1 MAGYQHY
8 EVQAQRKNLQSFN
21 VVCDTYN
28 ESLARAKTIVLSL
41 RKTDEL
47 EDWRRLQVELETTEE
62 LLTAIMASPFSRS
75 QPIDDKM
82 IDSVT
87 KFGNAVVSL
96 AKENPDCCA
105 FPELADRV
113 KKFNEICDSFDY

>member
-8 EVQAQRKNLQSFN
+8 EVQASKNLQSFN

-96 AKENPDCCA
+96 AEENA
-105 FPELADRV
+105 GLF
-113 KKFNEICDSFDY
+113 ISGIG